1 MNDVRPSSSREE
13 TFASLL
19 AANRKRL
26 QAIARSYAW
35 GGAEQDLFQE
45 ILLQLWR
52 SLDRF
57 EGRSS
62 LDTWAYRVALN
73 TAIVWRRKA
82 GTEPR
87 ERRGTDDVEP
97 LAATA
102 GPRDELAILDEF
114 VSGLGAADKALFVL
128 YLEDLTYRQIAEVTG
143 LSESHVGV
151 KLHRLK
157 RAFMERYL

>member
-19 AANRKRL
+19 AANRRRL

-73 TAIVWRRKA
+73 TAIVWRRRA
-82 GTEPR
+82 R
-87 ERRGTDDVEP
+87 AEP
-97 LAATA
+97 LETRATAARESAATS
-102 GPRDELAILDEF
+102 GPRDELVILDEF
-114 VSGLGAADKALFVL
+114 VSSLETAERALFVL